1 MKKLILCTVLLAAA
15 GLLAFSPMEP
25 HGGKWWQSDKA
36 AADLGLTPDQR
47 ARLDKLMFE
56 HRDQVIDLRAALEK
70 AELRLRELMDDPA
83 FNERAALEQL
93 DRVATARSLVEK
105 SRAAM
110 LIKTRSILTPEQW
123 SKARERL
130 MENRRERREEM
141 REFRQE
147 HRHGGDRD
155 RRRDGSCMDIPTP
168 DPPDAE

>member
-1 MKKLILCTVLLAAA
+1 
-15 GLLAFSPMEP
+15 MEP
-25 HGGKWWQSDKA
+25 HGGKWWRSDKA
-36 AADLGLTPDQR
+36 AADLGLTPDQQ

-56 HRDQVIDLRAALEK
+56 HRDQMIDLRAALEK

-93 DRVATARSLVEK
+93 DRVAAARSLVEK

-110 LIKTRSILTPEQW
+110 LIKTRTILTPEQW

-147 HRHGGDRD
+147 RREEHRDQ
-155 RRRDGSCMDIPTP
+155 RRERMQAPPCPNTP
-168 DPPDAE
+168 MPEEE